1 MAGEDAARLAVAA
14 LLYPERFGSS
24 AVYPTGR
31 YQHSHGEVA
40 RIIGRHIGR
49 ELRHVTISREEWERH
64 LVELSALDSR
74 INADMARH
82 ISSLAM
88 MRKAIPPN
96 DLFAQL
102 TGEAQLSLEQA
113 LASRR
118 LMFA

>member
-1 MAGEDAARLAVAA
+1 
-14 LLYPERFGSS
+14 
-24 AVYPTGR
+24 
-31 YQHSHGEVA
+31 
-40 RIIGRHIGR
+40 
-49 ELRHVTISREEWERH
+49 VTISREEWERH